1 MTDELT
7 SDFRRFSIIYQDV
20 RKAIKDP
27 VALALYVILVEY
39 ADGDTRQAF
48 PSRAELAKQLG
59 FKKADTVDRYL
70 DMLKACGVLTIVP
83 RYKNKDGVRSLERSE
98 AFPMRTSSLYIVH
111 DHARGVP
118 PRSGQGV
125 PPGSGQGY
133 PLWAGK
139 GTPQERVGT
148 IPTGTKPT
156 GTNNRRP
163 LSRDW
168 RPTAEQWSKL
178 KEKHEGKDI
187 DSELEKFRDWH
198 IEKKSQYKDWNRA
211 FDNWL
216 KRARPSKPRQKLFVV
231 DDPDPYGLE
240 NAPF

>member
-118 PRSGQGV
+118 PRGGQGV

-133 PLWAGK
+133 PLGAGK

-163 LSRDW
+163 LNDDW

>member
-59 FKKADTVDRYL
+59 FKKADTVDRHL

-118 PRSGQGV
+118 PGNGQGV

-168 RPTAEQWSKL
+168 RPTAEQWAKL

-216 KRARPSKPRQKLFVV
+216 KRARPSRQQLPEV
-231 DDPDPYGLE
+231 DYVAAYGLE
-240 NAPF
+240 DAPF

>member
-118 PRSGQGV
+118 PRNGQGV

-133 PLWAGK
+133 PLQTGK

>member
-83 RYKNKDGVRSLERSE
+83 RYKSKDGVRSLERSE

-118 PRSGQGV
+118 PRG
-125 PPGSGQGY
+125 GQGY
-133 PLWAGK
+133 PLQAGK

-163 LSRDW
+163 LNDDW

-216 KRARPSKPRQKLFVV
+216 KRSRPSRQQLPEV
-231 DDPDPYGLE
+231 DYVAAYGLE

>member
-20 RKAIKDP
+20 RRAIKDP

-48 PSRAELAKQLG
+48 PSRAELAAQLG

-118 PRSGQGV
+118 PRNGQGV

-133 PLWAGK
+133 PLQAGK

-156 GTNNRRP
+156 GTNKRRP
-163 LSRDW
+163 LNDDW

-187 DSELEKFRDWH
+187 EAELEKFRDWH

-216 KRARPSKPRQKLFVV
+216 KRARPSRPRQKLFVV

>member
-59 FKKADTVDRYL
+59 FNRAASVDKYL
-70 DMLKACGVLTIVP
+70 ATLQECGVLTVVP
-83 RYKNKDGVRSLERSE
+83 RYKNKDGVRSMERSE
-98 AFPMRTSSLYIVH
+98 EFSMRTSSLYIVH
-111 DHARGVP
+111 EKPRGVI
-118 PRSGQGV
+118 RECVQGL
-125 PPGSGQGY
+125 Y
-133 PLWAGK
+133 ADAYK
-139 GTPQERVGT
+139 GGTQARTGT

-156 GTNNRRP
+156 ITNKRRP
-163 LSRDW
+163 LNDDW
-168 RPTAEQWSKL
+168 RPTADQWSKL

-231 DDPDPYGLE
+231 DDSDPYGLE

>member
-125 PPGSGQGY
+125 PPRSGQGY

-216 KRARPSKPRQKLFVV
+216 KRARPSKPRQKLFIV

>member
-216 KRARPSKPRQKLFVV
+216 KRARPSKPRQKLFIV